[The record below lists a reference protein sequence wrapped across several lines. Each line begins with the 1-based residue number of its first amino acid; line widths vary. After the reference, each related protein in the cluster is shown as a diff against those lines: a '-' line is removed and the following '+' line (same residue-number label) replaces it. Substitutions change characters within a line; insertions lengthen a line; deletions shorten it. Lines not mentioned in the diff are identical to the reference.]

1 MVDSEPP
8 STSVS
13 NDVNVK
19 AIAIEAGITA
29 EDPRSD
35 SIKGNSQD
43 DSVDYISGYKLAV
56 VVASVALSCFL
67 MLLDN
72 LIVSTVSCLH
82 AFLASLVG
90 KYLS

>member
-1 MVDSEPP
+1 MVDSELP
-8 STSVS
+8 STSFS
-13 NDVNVK
+13 SDANAK
-19 AIAIEAGITA
+19 TIAFGAEGPA
-29 EDPRSD
+29 EDPQSD

-43 DSVDYISGYKLAV
+43 DEVDHISGYKLAV

-72 LIVSTVSCLH
+72 LIVSTVSRLH
-82 AFLASLVG
+82 ALLPLLAG